1 MGLEYTAV
9 PDVEDQ
15 DAAPARSASTVSRV
29 TVVGAVVCGLAL
41 GSLAAYGGVF
51 RSGAAPAAFAAVHTP
66 TAVDGGMGTIGA
78 MNVAVCTSATAD
90 ATSDCW
96 ENYGG
101 ICMYKESSCASY
113 GGSKNSSGCGSG
125 KCFCCQSIDSSLI
138 GDDDAVLAYV
148 DSYIGDDDKRSRS
161 GKKTRVPHDAVL
173 DEVALAPGEAIY

>member
-1 MGLEYTAV
+1 MGGAGYSAIEEGRGHMGTFVKRTAGV
-9 PDVEDQ
+9 CAVGLLVAGVGILGLDGGVGDSAMSLI
-15 DAAPARSASTVSRV
+15 AAPIQKTLARW
-29 TVVGAVVCGLAL
+29 G
-41 GSLAAYGGVF
+41 
-51 RSGAAPAAFAAVHTP
+51 
-66 TAVDGGMGTIGA
+66 DEIGA

-90 ATSDCW
+90 ETSDCW
-96 ENYGG
+96 KNYGG
-101 ICMYKESSCASY
+101 ICMYKESSCTSY